1 MGFYDRHVLPRLI
14 NLAMQNPAARA
25 ERARLVPEARGR
37 VLEVGIGS
45 GLNLRFYGP
54 RVTGLVGL
62 DPSLPLLEM
71 ARRRAPAAPCPVTL
85 AAASAEAIPFRDE
98 SFDTLVVT
106 WTLCSIPDAGRAL
119 REMRRVLRPGGALLF
134 VEHGRAPDPVVR
146 AWQDRITP
154 VWRRVAGGCHLN
166 RPIDALI
173 RAGGFEIRRL
183 DTTYLRGPRVM
194 TYFYQ
199 GEARPDGAGPSV
211 ATGGPDGIE

>member
-1 MGFYDRHVLPRLI
+1 
-14 NLAMQNPAARA
+14 
-25 ERARLVPEARGR
+25 

-54 RVTGLVGL
+54 QVTGLVGL
-62 DPSLPLLEM
+62 DPSRELLAM

-85 AAASAEAIPFRDE
+85 TAGSAEALPFRDQ

-106 WTLCSIPDAGRAL
+106 WTLCSIPDAARAL

-134 VEHGRAPDPVVR
+134 VEHGRSSDPGVR

-154 VWRRVAGGCHLN
+154 LWRRVAGGCHLN

-173 RAGGFEIRRL
+173 RAGGFGIRRL
-183 DTTYLRGPRVM
+183 DRSYLRGPRVM
-194 TYFYQ
+194 TYLYR
-199 GEARPDGAGPSV
+199 GEARPDGAVPQ
-211 ATGGPDGIE
+211 